1 MSALEDQ
8 FHEDRAMRDAAKA
21 NFKVD
26 IEHAK
31 ASLTGKS
38 MTERFTDRIS
48 DGARDV
54 FEQATETAED
64 HKGILAAL
72 VGAILI
78 WFSRGPILELL
89 GLSDDDAADQNG
101 DGSTEYIY
109 REGDPYAR
117 ERTGEYYD

>member
-8 FHEDRAMRDAAKA
+8 FYEDRAMRDAAKA
-21 NFKVD
+21 NFKAD
-26 IEHAK
+26 IEHVK
-31 ASLTGKS
+31 GSLTGKS

-54 FEQATETAED
+54 FDQATETAED
-64 HKGILAAL
+64 NKGILAAL

-78 WFSRGPILELL
+78 WVSRGPILELL
-89 GLSDDDAADQNG
+89 GLGDNGATEQNG
-101 DGSTEYIY
+101 DGSTDYIY